1 MSSHPITTLLLVCAT
16 LLTAACGRESA
27 DQAVQSG
34 PDATGSLPA
43 ELTPE
48 RLRSATYP
56 STMRESG
63 TVTLTDGRHVDDA
76 LQITTTL
83 LAEPMGHGL
92 IAGAP
97 AAAVLIA
104 ENGGGSGTFVRLV
117 LVGIEADEP
126 RVFASAFLGDRPRV
140 RSLEIGTDD
149 TVTVDLVQVGAND
162 RFCCPATPMRVTW
175 QWRDG
180 ALVTRDVTSA
190 SIDVTGYANQ
200 ANAFILPFTAYD
212 RSLPPSGQGEPA
224 HFAWTF
230 DAHTSTDAARG
241 QLPDAGYVAIYPVE
255 AWRAI
260 WTAAGDPFL
269 DTTLTALET
278 LLEERP
284 AAPPPPLPVLPK
296 QHAVNDFA
304 AQVAYLE
311 LPDGLRGVRFVGRF
325 AQDAAPLRNYQLRYV
340 FQGLSADGHTL
351 VVASLPIATAALPD
365 DTAVA
370 VVDPDA
376 PQRDITAHLEHW
388 RETFEGLEVTQFT
401 PSLETLDDLVRSV
414 RVSRDAPVPDA
425 P

>member
-1 MSSHPITTLLLVCAT
+1 VGVRLLLVCTT
-16 LLTAACGRESA
+16 LLIGACGRDGA
-27 DQAVQSG
+27 DQAMHPG
-34 PDATGSLPA
+34 PEATASVPA
-43 ELTPE
+43 ELILE
-48 RLRSATYP
+48 RLRGATYP

-63 TVTLTDGRHVDDA
+63 SVTLTDGRHVDDA

-83 LAEPMGHGL
+83 LPEPMGHGL
-92 IAGAP
+92 IEGAP

-117 LVGIEADEP
+117 LVGVEADEP
-126 RVFASAFLGDRPRV
+126 RVLGSAFLGDRPRV

-149 TVTVDLVQVGAND
+149 SVTVHMVQVGAND

-180 ALVTRDVTSA
+180 ALVTHDVTSA

-200 ANAFILPFTAYD
+200 TNAFILPFTGYD

-230 DAHTSTDAARG
+230 DAHTSIDAARG
-241 QLPDAGYVAIYPVE
+241 QLPDAGYVAVYPVE

-269 DTTLTALET
+269 DTTLTALKT
-278 LLEERP
+278 LLEARP

-296 QHAVNDFA
+296 QSAVNDFA

-325 AQDAAPLRNYQLRYV
+325 AQDAAPLRNYQLRYF
-340 FQGLSADGHTL
+340 FQGLSADGRTL
-351 VVASLPIATAALPD
+351 VVAGLPIATAALPD
-365 DTAVA
+365 DTEVA
-370 VVDPDA
+370 VLDPEA

-388 RETFEGLEVTQFT
+388 RETFDGLDGSQFT

-414 RVSRDAPVPDA
+414 RVSQDAPVPDG